1 MTQAMLAVGTP
12 KPARYLLAVAV
23 ASFLFVLLRDGVGV
37 GFPLW
42 EAGWGKTYNV
52 TEFLGCAVCALRTV
66 HAHGR
71 ERAAW
76 LALTL
81 GLLGFFAGDV
91 YYTAGITP
99 MQGGAPFP
107 SPADAGYLAI
117 YPGSYVALVLLL
129 RARAGRIPST
139 LWLDGLLSALAVAG
153 VGAALVFG
161 VVASTEGSLATVATN
176 LAYPLGDL
184 TLLAFV
190 VAVITVTGFRPGRTW
205 MFMALGFAVFAVL
218 DTIYLYQTAVGTY
231 VEDTVLDAG
240 WPAAYVLV
248 AFAAWQPPKRLD
260 ARALRGGAMLVLPA
274 GSALVA
280 VGIPLFDHYVQ
291 LNDLALW
298 MASASLLAVVV
309 RFGLTFRANLRMLH
323 ASEDEA
329 TTDALTG
336 LGNRRALQRDLE
348 RAAHDVT
355 PGTRHA
361 LALFDLDG

>member
-1 MTQAMLAVGTP
+1 MLAGTP
-12 KPARYLLAVAV
+12 KVARYMLAATVVSFVAV
-23 ASFLFVLLRDGVGV
+23 IARDGFGV

-42 EAGWGKTYNV
+42 PAGWSKTYNL
-52 TEFLGCAVCALRTV
+52 TEFLGVAVCALRTV
-66 HAHGR
+66 SASGR

-81 GLLGFFAGDV
+81 GLFGFFAGDV
-91 YYTAGITP
+91 YYTVVITP
-99 MQGGAPFP
+99 MQGDAPFP

-129 RARAGRIPST
+129 RARAGRLPST
-139 LWLDGLLSALAVAG
+139 LWLDGLISALAVAA

-231 VEDTVLDAG
+231 
-240 WPAAYVLV
+240 
-248 AFAAWQPPKRLD
+248 
-260 ARALRGGAMLVLPA
+260 
-274 GSALVA
+274 
-280 VGIPLFDHYVQ
+280 
-291 LNDLALW
+291 
-298 MASASLLAVVV
+298 
-309 RFGLTFRANLRMLH
+309 
-323 ASEDEA
+323 
-329 TTDALTG
+329 
-336 LGNRRALQRDLE
+336 
-348 RAAHDVT
+348 
-355 PGTRHA
+355 
-361 LALFDLDG
+361 

>member
-12 KPARYLLAVAV
+12 KPARYLPAVAV
-23 ASFLFVLLRDGVGV
+23 ASFLFVLLRDGFGV

-91 YYTAGITP
+91 YYTAVITP
-99 MQGGAPFP
+99 MQGDAPFP

-117 YPGSYVALVLLL
+117 YPGSYVALVMLL

-139 LWLDGLLSALAVAG
+139 LWLDGLISALAVAG
-153 VGAALVFG
+153 GWGARGFGAGAGGVAALVFG
-161 VVASTEGSLATVATN
+161 VVASTEGSRATVATN

-184 TLLAFV
+184 TLFAFV

-205 MFMALGFAVFAVL
+205 MIIALGFAVFAVF

-231 VEDTVLDAG
+231 VEDTVLAAG

-260 ARALRGGAMLVLPA
+260 ARAPRPGAMLARPA
-274 GSALVA
+274 GPAGLRAARPAAARCWRCRPARPSS
-280 VGIPLFDHYVQ
+280 P
-291 LNDLALW
+291 
-298 MASASLLAVVV
+298 SASP
-309 RFGLTFRANLRMLH
+309 
-323 ASEDEA
+323 SS
-329 TTDALTG
+329 TT
-336 LGNRRALQRDLE
+336 
-348 RAAHDVT
+348 
-355 PGTRHA
+355 TR
-361 LALFDLDG
+361 G